1 MPDPFS
7 SLGRLVM
14 SKTSNVTRRD
24 FLRSGLAAGAALAS
38 TAPMFSLLGCERH
51 RYVRPAGLLD
61 LGPVSELL
69 YTKAHVRSKAVMVFR
84 DADGWRALSTR
95 CTYIGCDLTPQDMTH
110 EKPVLFCP
118 CCRSYYD
125 EFGRVFKDMY
135 ATIDLPWCQMSYK
148 DGHLFADPG
157 KIVDIQTHFT
167 TAEIEEA
174 VHALRQRYK
183 EESISDEVHIPQFL
197 QGNGDGEPGK
207 MFTEED
213 PNMIHELDMIR

>member
-1 MPDPFS
+1 
-7 SLGRLVM
+7 
-14 SKTSNVTRRD
+14 
-24 FLRSGLAAGAALAS
+24 
-38 TAPMFSLLGCERH
+38 
-51 RYVRPAGLLD
+51 
-61 LGPVSELL
+61 
-69 YTKAHVRSKAVMVFR
+69 
-84 DADGWRALSTR
+84 
-95 CTYIGCDLTPQDMTH
+95 
-110 EKPVLFCP
+110 
-118 CCRSYYD
+118 
-125 EFGRVFKDMY
+125 
-135 ATIDLPWCQMSYK
+135 MSYK